1 LKKCNKLDD
10 TPIMLKFGH
19 VNKILETIFVIQI
32 LSRKLHPVLSNK
44 NTHHAKTSSMLEVAY
59 TEIINNA

>member
-1 LKKCNKLDD
+1 M
-10 TPIMLKFGH
+10 PIMLKFGH
-19 VNKILETIFVIQI
+19 VNKILETIFVIQN

-44 NTHHAKTSSMLEVAY
+44 NTRHARTSGIWEVAY

>member
-1 LKKCNKLDD
+1 
-10 TPIMLKFGH
+10 MLKLGH

-32 LSRKLHPVLSNK
+32 LSRKLHPVSSNK
-44 NTHHAKTSSMLEVAY
+44 NTRHAKTSGMLEVAY